1 MTTNT
6 NTLRPG
12 SVVRLSFDQGP
23 RSFGLILHGDVTV
36 RDDGTRLVP
45 TVWGDREPVEDLACQ
60 VDEIGPV
67 DEVDGYS
74 VMRLAETIL
83 VPICEH
89 VDSFTDEWGLAC
101 SEPGVPTSFDVPCGF
116 DATRA
121 LVMRDGYDPDD
132 MAFNLCDAHAA
143 MYRQDL
149 ATVSDVAI

>member
-1 MTTNT
+1 M
-6 NTLRPG
+6 
-12 SVVRLSFDQGP
+12 
-23 RSFGLILHGDVTV
+23 
-36 RDDGTRLVP
+36 
-45 TVWGDREPVEDLACQ
+45 

-101 SEPGVPTSFDVPCGF
+101 SEPGVPTSFSIPCAF

-121 LVMRDGYDPDD
+121 LVMRDGHDPEE

-143 MYRQDL
+143 AYRQDL
-149 ATVSDVAI
+149 AVVSDVAL